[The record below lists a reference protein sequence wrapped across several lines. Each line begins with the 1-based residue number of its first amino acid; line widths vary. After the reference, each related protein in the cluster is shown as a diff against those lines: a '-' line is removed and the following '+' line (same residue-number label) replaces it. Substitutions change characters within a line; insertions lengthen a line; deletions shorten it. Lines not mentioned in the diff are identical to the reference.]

1 MRIDNV
7 IDIYP
12 LTVIA
17 DRYMGTYSGGF
28 FTAWNLDADEVP
40 KAAFADDVSC
50 VCFWA
55 EKAQN
60 YPVGIGNTIG
70 AAIADLIAKV
80 NNDRMVK

>member
-1 MRIDNV
+1 MDDV
-7 IDIYP
+7 IDVYP

-17 DRYMGTYSGGF
+17 DRYTGVYSGGL

-40 KAAFADDVSC
+40 EAVFADDVSC

-55 EKAQN
+55 EKAQS

-80 NNDRMVK
+80 NNNSYEEE